1 MKSENSLPN
10 MMGGEKVI
18 DIFKSKK
25 EKVESFS
32 LDMNNIPN
40 HIAIIMDGNGRWAK
54 AKNLP
59 RSMGHKAGVE
69 TIRRIL
75 KECSR
80 LGVKNLTL
88 YAFSTENWARPKEEV
103 GALMKLL
110 VAYLKKE
117 VKECNENGVRM
128 NALGDVSKLPKECKV
143 ALEDAMEITKN
154 NTKINLNLALNYGG
168 RDEIV
173 RAVKLISLDVKN
185 NKIKEEDINGKL
197 IENYLYTKGIPD
209 PDLIIRP
216 SGEQRLS
223 NFLLWQCAYSE
234 FWYSDINWP
243 DFKEEDLKKAIT
255 DYQSRDRRFGK
266 IK

>member
-1 MKSENSLPN
+1 ML
-10 MMGGEKVI
+10 

-25 EKVESFS
+25 ENEEEFI

-54 AKNLP
+54 ERNLP

-69 TIRRIL
+69 TIRAIL
-75 KECSR
+75 KESTR

-88 YAFSTENWARPKEEV
+88 YAFSTENWGRPKEEV

-110 VAYLKKE
+110 VNYLNKE
-117 VKECNENGVRM
+117 LKECHKNGVKM
-128 NALGDVSKLPKECKV
+128 NVLGDVSKLPKECQD
-143 ALEDAMEITKN
+143 ALNVAMETTKN
-154 NTKINLNLALNYGG
+154 NTKINLNFALNYGG

-173 RAVKLISLDVKN
+173 RAVKLINHDIKKGIL
-185 NKIKEEDINGKL
+185 KEEDISEKL

-209 PDLIIRP
+209 PDIIIRP

-234 FWYSDINWP
+234 FWYSNINWP
-243 DFKEEDLKKAIT
+243 DFKEKDLRRAIV
-255 DYQSRDRRFGK
+255 DYQNRDRRFGK